1 MWIGVAFALMAV
13 GVNANREHSAG
24 LTRCFIPSVPSIFCP
39 SSGAVCSSTPRT
51 LAGGRRLQLDAT
63 KWYGDTPYGDAPSSA
78 ELGFESSYLDKTGN
92 PRGFCN
98 WVVPVSRILHLGSFQ
113 LHSCFKDMQPSES
126 APM

>member
-1 MWIGVAFALMAV
+1 MAVGVNCIALALMAV
-13 GVNANREHSAG
+13 GANANREHPAG
-24 LTRCFIPSVPSIFCP
+24 LTGCFVPPVASIYCL
-39 SSGAVCSSTPRT
+39 SGAVCSSKPRT

-98 WVVPVSRILHLGSFQ
+98 WVVPVSRTLYLRSFQ
-113 LHSCFKDMQPSES
+113 LHSCF
-126 APM
+126 